1 MSALCALPG
10 FGQARAA
17 SEPVKLLESRVGLMA
32 PVWSPDGSMLAV
44 TTDNYAGILVAN
56 ADGSG
61 LRAVSADAGTG
72 YKMCWSADSRSITGR
87 ATVATGRHQMRRYD
101 VAGGRATAI
110 SAVARTSAEPVSA
123 TAAGLYALMTSDPA
137 GAAAT
142 APALARF
149 AGRTVIN
156 PALSPDGTAI
166 AFQIPGQGMWI
177 IGADGSGLRAL
188 GMGSHPAWLP
198 DSRTIV
204 YTIVRDN
211 GENFTGSTL
220 MSMDTATGATATLLA
235 SRSLVPLTPSVNA
248 DGTKVA
254 FENAAE
260 AAIYVMNIQN

>member
-61 LRAVSADAGTG
+61 LRA
-72 YKMCWSADSRSITGR
+72 
-87 ATVATGRHQMRRYD
+87 
-101 VAGGRATAI
+101 
-110 SAVARTSAEPVSA
+110 
-123 TAAGLYALMTSDPA
+123 
-137 GAAAT
+137 
-142 APALARF
+142 
-149 AGRTVIN
+149 
-156 PALSPDGTAI
+156 
-166 AFQIPGQGMWI
+166 
-177 IGADGSGLRAL
+177 L

-211 GENFTGSTL
+211 GENSTGSTL

>member
-1 MSALCALPG
+1 
-10 FGQARAA
+10 
-17 SEPVKLLESRVGLMA
+17 
-32 PVWSPDGSMLAV
+32 MLF
-44 TTDNYAGILVAN
+44 
-56 ADGSG
+56 
-61 LRAVSADAGTG
+61 
-72 YKMCWSADSRSITGR
+72 RS
-87 ATVATGRHQMRRYD
+87 

>member
-61 LRAVSADAGTG
+61 LRAVSSDAGTG

-166 AFQIPGQGMWI
+166 AFQIPG
-177 IGADGSGLRAL
+177 
-188 GMGSHPAWLP
+188 
-198 DSRTIV
+198 
-204 YTIVRDN
+204 
-211 GENFTGSTL
+211 
-220 MSMDTATGATATLLA
+220 
-235 SRSLVPLTPSVNA
+235 
-248 DGTKVA
+248 
-254 FENAAE
+254 
-260 AAIYVMNIQN
+260 